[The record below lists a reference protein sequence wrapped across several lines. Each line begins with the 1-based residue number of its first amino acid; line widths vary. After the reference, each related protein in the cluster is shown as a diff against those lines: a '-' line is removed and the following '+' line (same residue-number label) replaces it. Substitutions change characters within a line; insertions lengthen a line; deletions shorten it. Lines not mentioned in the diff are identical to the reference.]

1 MPRQVTIEVSD
12 SLYQKLEM
20 DCKLNDYTINE
31 VINLCLRIRYEDQ
44 FLIRRLR
51 KKLVN
56 NNQVSDEYYKFY
68 SQFNETFQK

>member
-1 MPRQVTIEVSD
+1 MSRQITIEVSD
-12 SLYQKLEM
+12 SLFQKLEM
-20 DCKLNDYTINE
+20 DCKLNDHTVNE
-31 VINLCLRIRYEDQ
+31 IVNLCLRLRYEDE

-68 SQFNETFQK
+68 AEFNETFQK